1 MLSQCL
7 RIVTVTRRLKPSN
20 RNPIFWHIQGL
31 RKLAWRQMS
40 SQRNDFELHWLLIKT
55 TGNILIIPLRWIE
68 AHVIFLACLFSVA
81 LLYLDILWLSSWH
94 NFGHLPAILAKQF
107 RTPLEKEP
115 EHHHFFGIF
124 YTPFWNATKHERFR
138 EAATFLC
145 SKRQLSV
152 TNFGNQSGR
161 QSWEIKS
168 CFNLR
173 SCNQVEM
180 PKQKV
185 VDLGNLR
192 INNINI
198 TVFSIFHF
206 LFWSMLKYETI
217 MNYHGKSIQ
226 LAVVSLC
233 FIPSRCIWPSLLLHS
248 SVVSTVLRCHRL
260 IQVLGNGGG
269 SWRVPGFNIAPNG
282 MFVDVMLIHMPPS
295 PKTWNDNGKPTI
307 FNRRYIFPNC
317 ISPLSCCF
325 FFGGIVVVSYL
336 IPLKHQP
343 YVSWHWRTLS
353 ISRLLPK
360 RLVFLREFVLGSEPS
375 INHQSHKAVMLW
387 AVPPT
392 EA

>member
-1 MLSQCL
+1 MISSCTGCY
-7 RIVTVTRRLKPSN
+7 IANKN
-20 RNPIFWHIQGL
+20 Y
-31 RKLAWRQMS
+31 RK
-40 SQRNDFELHWLLIKT
+40 
-55 TGNILIIPLRWIE
+55 
-68 AHVIFLACLFSVA
+68 
-81 LLYLDILWLSSWH
+81 YLDHPTEVDWGSCDLSCMSVFCGVTISWYFMIVYLVDTTLVICPQFWQNNFVHLW
-94 NFGHLPAILAKQF
+94 K
-107 RTPLEKEP
+107 KEP

-226 LAVVSLC
+226 L
-233 FIPSRCIWPSLLLHS
+233 FIVFHCHPRCIWPATASLLGGLHG
-248 SVVSTVLRCHRL
+248 V
-260 IQVLGNGGG
+260 
-269 SWRVPGFNIAPNG
+269 A
-282 MFVDVMLIHMPPS
+282 MPPS
-295 PKTWNDNGKPTI
+295 YTSPWKRGRFMTSPRFQHRPKWNVRWCHVDSHTP
-307 FNRRYIFPNC
+307 P
-317 ISPLSCCF
+317 
-325 FFGGIVVVSYL
+325 
-336 IPLKHQP
+336 
-343 YVSWHWRTLS
+343 
-353 ISRLLPK
+353 
-360 RLVFLREFVLGSEPS
+360 SE
-375 INHQSHKAVMLW
+375 NMKWQWKTHHFQ
-387 AVPPT
+387 
-392 EA
+392 